1 MSPQAQHGSVAQDS
15 SKPARHRR
23 MSTHHSHT
31 KHHRHHDRARATG
44 PPTCTTSAS
53 DMPNAGGELEMVLES
68 LRSLFLFAQ
77 TRKGKGR

>member
-23 MSTHHSHT
+23 MSTRHSHA
-31 KHHRHHDRARATG
+31 KHHRHHDRPRATG

-53 DMPNAGGELEMVLES
+53 DMPNGGELEMVLE
-68 LRSLFLFAQ
+68 LKKA
-77 TRKGKGR
+77 

>member
-23 MSTHHSHT
+23 MSTRHSHA
-31 KHHRHHDRARATG
+31 KHHRHHDRPRATR
-44 PPTCTTSAS
+44 PPTCTSAS

-68 LRSLFLFAQ
+68 LGSLFLFAQ
-77 TRKGKGR
+77 TRKGKG

>member
-15 SKPARHRR
+15 STPARHRR
-23 MSTHHSHT
+23 MSTRHSHA
-31 KHHRHHDRARATG
+31 KHHRHHDRPRATG